1 MTSLKVFGTRPKD
14 SIFIPQ
20 VPFAVRNDC
29 QVGQWKV
36 GDEDFRGNKIEI
48 SIKRI
53 APTAPPDNHC
63 VLQTVLV
70 G

>member
-48 SIKRI
+48 SIIKV
-53 APTAPPDNHC
+53 AQYFGSMGKTKNTQWMQ
-63 VLQTVLV
+63 V
-70 G
+70 